1 MSNKDFEVAI
11 KDGFI
16 VDGSGNPW
24 YKADIGIKDGRIKKI
39 GSINEDS
46 ADTSISADGMV
57 VSPGFIDLHNHS
69 DLNILARPFCKS
81 NIMQGITTAVVGNCA
96 WSMGPINKKFLDDL
110 REYFAPFLL
119 SDFDYKWDWQTL
131 GEYYEKVEKK
141 SIAINLVPLVGHGTL
156 RIAVKGFSQEPLS
169 SDEMTL
175 MKDLLLKSLKEGA
188 FGLSTG
194 LAYPP
199 GSYADKQELKELGK
213 VLQEYGGIYISHM
226 RNEGRDL
233 VEAVEEVIDIGKSNQ
248 IPVQISHHKAKGR
261 SNWGKVHYTLRMLEE
276 ERKNGLQVGCDV
288 YPYTAGST
296 TITSILPTWALEGG
310 IKGMLERLQ
319 SPEQREKMKRD
330 FIEDNI
336 KEGNDIKDAGFEG
349 IFIASCGNKDY
360 EGKSL
365 LEISKMKGREKEPFE
380 AFFDLLLELRG
391 KATVNKFITNEEDMK
406 LVLAHPLAAVVTDSW
421 ATNPEANEKPHPRTY
436 GTFPRVLGK
445 YVREEKIL
453 RLEDAIRKM
462 TSYPASII
470 GLRERG
476 LLVPGFWA
484 DIVIFNPETIIDRA
498 TYEDPNQ
505 YPEGIEYVFVNGKI
519 AVKNNKQF
527 SKGYGQIIRSNFN

>member
-519 AVKNNKQF
+519 AVKNNKQS

>member
-1 MSNKDFEVAI
+1 MSNKDFEIVI

-24 YKADIGIKDGRIKKI
+24 YKSDVGIKDGKIKKI
-39 GSINEDS
+39 GFINKDL
-46 ADTSISADGMV
+46 ADTIIPADGMV
-57 VSPGFIDLHNHS
+57 VSPGFVDSHNHS
-69 DLNILARPFCKS
+69 DLNILARPFCES
-81 NIMQGITTAVVGNCA
+81 NLMQGITTAVGGNCA
-96 WSMGPINKKFLDDL
+96 WSMGPINKKYLNDL
-110 REYFAPFLL
+110 REYFSPFLL
-119 SDFDYKWDWQTL
+119 DDFDYEWDWQSL

-141 SIAINLVPLVGHGTL
+141 SIAINLAPLVGHGTL

-169 SDEMTL
+169 SEEMNL

-199 GSYADKQELKELGK
+199 GSYSDKRELIELGK
-213 VLQEYGGIYISHM
+213 VLQEYGGIYVSHM

-233 VEAVEEVIDIGKSNQ
+233 VEAVEEVISIGKSNQ

-261 SNWGKVHYTLRMLEE
+261 SNWGKVHYTLKILEK

-310 IKGMLERLQ
+310 VKEMLERLQ
-319 SPEQREKMKRD
+319 NPEQREKMKRD

-349 IFIASCGNKDY
+349 IFIASCLKKDY

-365 LEISKMKGREKEPFE
+365 LEISRIKGMGKEPFE
-380 AFFDLLLELRG
+380 AFFDLLLELKG
-391 KATVNKFITNEEDMK
+391 KATVNKFITDEEDMK
-406 LVLAHPLAAVVTDSW
+406 LVLTHPLSAVVTDSW

-436 GTFPRVLGK
+436 GAFPRVLGK

-453 RLEDAIRKM
+453 RLQEAIRKM

-470 GLRERG
+470 GLQGRG
-476 LLVPGFWA
+476 FLVPGFWA

-519 AVKNNKQF
+519 AVKRHEIS
-527 SKGYGQIIRSNFN
+527 SKGYGQIIRSDFS